1 VRKNLNAQLAGGSLS
16 RTSTALPELDV
27 AGEVIGSPE
36 REPGRIVDEK
46 GNKYMEDGQ
55 LAEPIT
61 SEFVERLKEYFQ
73 MCVEKCRWRS
83 EQAADALAGLLS
95 LLGVK
100 RRGRRPKPEG
110 AQTAAERKRKQ
121 RQREKDWDWLPF
133 PIIAHAGYLVI
144 EASPEDGMPVFDNR
158 RAHVV
163 IGFELQPI
171 MDAHHKDYPHHREFT
186 PGQLDPEFW
195 TDLGEVKTVVLRYPD
210 KIIYIAAATDKP
222 PAIDDVLRG
231 KGFSSLNRGMFLT
244 KAPHGKGKL
253 VTGWGHKKGYNDNT
267 SEFQPELD
275 DVGDF
280 YADEFASDD
289 DDQGAAD
296 NPGRFDDAPEPEQ
309 ELDEVV
315 EKDDED
321 SDKDES
327 NPDETTDELKCKI
340 CKEVLEGEDDDDT
353 LLMKHLKERHPNE
366 YRRILVTMDKDWHKQ
381 QEAEKKRLRRQ
392 LEKQTR
398 CTNDHD
404 GMFARRLKAT
414 GADAYF
420 CGGCGAPL
428 CRSTHIGQVVEVFA
442 ERAAERA
449 KLSYLDQRAA
459 SKRKPAP
466 IYCKYCHEPIYVT
479 DYGATAGI
487 SQSAR
492 STHHAVERSG
502 SERGGAI

>member
-1 VRKNLNAQLAGGSLS
+1 MRKNPNATLAGGLP
-16 RTSTALPELDV
+16 RTQTAHELDV
-27 AGEVIGSPE
+27 ADEVIGSPQ
-36 REPGRIVDEK
+36 REAGRIID
-46 GNKYMEDGQ
+46 
-55 LAEPIT
+55 AEGSPASLPPSTEPVTPDFI
-61 SEFVERLKEYFQ
+61 ERLKDYFK
-73 MCVEKCRWRS
+73 MCVEKCQWRS

-133 PIIAHAGYLVI
+133 PIISHAGYLVI
-144 EASPEDGMPVFDNR
+144 EASPEDEMPVFDNR

-210 KIIYIAAATDKP
+210 KIIYIAAATEKP
-222 PAIDDVLRG
+222 PAIDDVLQG
-231 KGFSSLNRGMFLT
+231 KGLSSLNRGMFLA

-253 VTGWGHKKGYNDNT
+253 VTGWGHKKGFNNT
-267 SEFQPELD
+267 SESELD

-280 YADEFASDD
+280 YADEFTSDD
-289 DDQGAAD
+289 ADQGAAD
-296 NPGRFDDAPEPEQ
+296 NPGRFDDEPEPEQ

-321 SDKDES
+321 NDKDES
-327 NPDETTDELKCKI
+327 NPDEFKDELKCKI
-340 CKEVLEGEDDDDT
+340 CKEVLDGEDDDST
-353 LLMKHLKERHPNE
+353 LFMKHLKERHPDE
-366 YRRILVTMDKDWHKQ
+366 YRRILVTMDKEWHKQ

-428 CRSTHIGQVVEVFA
+428 CRSTHTGQVVEVFA

-449 KLSYLDQRAA
+449 KLSYLEHRDAG
-459 SKRKPAP
+459 KRKPAP

-479 DYGATAGI
+479 DYEGRKDA
-487 SQSAR
+487 
-492 STHHAVERSG
+492 
-502 SERGGAI
+502 